1 MVNCLKAN
9 KITDIELIE
18 SIRNGNQYAFTEVV
32 NRYKTTIN
40 KTISG
45 MIGKCDEV
53 DDIGQE
59 VFIRFF
65 NSINKFRGESALSTY
80 LTRIAINLSLNEIKR
95 RKLRNFLSIENLLSS
110 GEDIVDEPKSSY
122 NDDKEIINNAIQ
134 KLSAKYRAVLVLR
147 LIDSYSTEET
157 AQILNLPA
165 GTVLSRLARAQMKL
179 KEYLEPYFQNYEK

>member
-147 LIDSYSTEET
+147 LVDSYSTEET

>member
-1 MVNCLKAN
+1 LKAN

-32 NRYKTTIN
+32 NRYKSTIN
-40 KTISG
+40 RTISG

-95 RKLRNFLSIENLLSS
+95 RKLRNLLSIENLLSS
-110 GEDIVDEPKSSY
+110 GGDIEDKSAGNN

-134 KLSAKYRAVLVLR
+134 KLSAKYRSVLVLR

-157 AQILNLPA
+157 AKILNLPA
-165 GTVLSRLARAQMKL
+165 GTVLSRLARAQIKL
-179 KEYLEPYFQNYEK
+179 KEYLEPYFQNHEK